1 MKVTGSGSQGVG
13 SPVPEAEATRS
24 KASVGEV
31 KSGSSGEAPGAVDKK
46 SSFAETLAAGRPAAS
61 SAPARAHAPD
71 GLTADIAADLKAGK
85 VDAPRALER
94 VVERILDRQLG
105 ADAPAEIRAQVRAA
119 LEDAIKSDPL
129 IAERLRGL

>member
-1 MKVTGSGSQGVG
+1 MKVTGPGSQGVG
-13 SPVPEAEATRS
+13 SPTAEAEATRG
-24 KASVGEV
+24 KASIGEV
-31 KSGSSGEAPGAVDKK
+31 KAGSGQAIDALDKQP
-46 SSFAETLAAGRPAAS
+46 SFAETLATRRPAAAA
-61 SAPARAHAPD
+61 APAQANGPNA
-71 GLTADIAADLKAGK
+71 LTADIAADLKAGK

-119 LEDAIKSDPL
+119 LEDAVKGDPL

>member
-1 MKVTGSGSQGVG
+1 MKVTGPGSQGVG
-13 SPVPEAEATRS
+13 SPTAEAEATRG

-31 KSGSSGEAPGAVDKK
+31 KSGSGQAIDKQP
-46 SSFAETLAAGRPAAS
+46 SFAETLATSRPAAA
-61 SAPARAHAPD
+61 APPAHASGPKA
-71 GLTADIAADLKAGK
+71 LTADIAADLKAGK

-119 LEDAIKSDPL
+119 LEDAIKGDPL
-129 IAERLRGL
+129 ITERLRGL

>member
-1 MKVTGSGSQGVG
+1 MKVTGPGSQGVG
-13 SPVPEAEATRS
+13 NPAADAEATRS

-31 KSGSSGEAPGAVDKK
+31 KSSSGEAIGGLAKK
-46 SSFAETLAAGRPAAS
+46 STFAETLAAGRPGAAS
-61 SAPARAHAPD
+61 ETARANGPD
-71 GLTADIAADLKAGK
+71 TLTADIAADLDAGK
-85 VDAPRALER
+85 VDAPRAVER

-129 IAERLRGL
+129 IAQRLRGL